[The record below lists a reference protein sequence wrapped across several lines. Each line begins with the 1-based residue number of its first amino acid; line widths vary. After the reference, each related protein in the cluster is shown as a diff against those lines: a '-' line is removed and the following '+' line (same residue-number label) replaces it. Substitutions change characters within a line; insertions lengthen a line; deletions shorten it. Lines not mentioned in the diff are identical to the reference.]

1 MPMPQLGTMMPTK
14 EREESI
20 PSFESGRAEERR
32 VSDSSCLWF
41 RRRHPMTQLGTMMP
55 QKEREES
62 IPSFES
68 GRKLGRSFVVLGL
81 LCAAESA
88 AWAQAWAAK
97 PIRIVVPFTPGSGA
111 DIMARTVTERLS
123 PQLGQP
129 IVIENRPGAGGT
141 IGAAVVAKSEPDGYT
156 LFVHSSSY
164 TVTPSTYKD
173 LPYDTLRDLTGVIP
187 LALLP
192 NVLVIAPSKGIRSV
206 KELVAA
212 AKAKPGSLNSA
223 SVGIG
228 SATHL
233 NAERFR
239 LGAGIETVNIPFKGS
254 PEALTEIVTG
264 RVDFYFCPVNAVLPL
279 LRDGKLVALAVGSTK
294 RSLALPDLPTTVE
307 AGVANSDYNFW
318 VGMFAPAKTP
328 REVVSRLYREAA
340 KARRAAE
347 VREKMARLGAEPMD
361 YDPEQFNLYIRDEI
375 AANAALVKA
384 AGIKLE

>member
-1 MPMPQLGTMMPTK
+1 MA
-14 EREESI
+14 R
-20 PSFESGRAEERR
+20 SGK
-32 VSDSSCLWF
+32 F
-41 RRRHPMTQLGTMMP
+41 
-55 QKEREES
+55 
-62 IPSFES
+62 
-68 GRKLGRSFVVLGL
+68 FVLLV
-81 LCAAESA
+81 LCAAQSA
-88 AWAQAWAAK
+88 AWAQAWPAK
-97 PIRIVVPFTPGSGA
+97 PIKVVVPFTPGSGT
-111 DIMARTVTERLS
+111 DIIARTVTEKLS

-129 IVIENRPGAGGT
+129 IIIENRPGAGGT
-141 IGAAVVAKSEPDGYT
+141 IGAAVVAKSDPDGYT

-173 LPYDTLRDLTGVIP
+173 LPYDTLRDLTGVMP

-192 NVLVIAPSKGIRSV
+192 NVLVMAPSKGIHSV

-254 PEALTEIVTG
+254 PEALTEIITG
-264 RVDFYFCPVNAVLPL
+264 RVDYYFCPVNAVLPL
-279 LRDGKLVALAVGSTK
+279 LKDGKLVALAVGSTK
-294 RSLALPDLPTTVE
+294 RSLALPDLPTTLE
-307 AGVANSDYNFW
+307 AGVPNSDYNFW

-328 REVVSRLYREAA
+328 REVLDRLYQETA
-340 KARRAAE
+340 KALHSPD
-347 VREKMARLGAEPMD
+347 VRDKLSKLGAEPMEYTPD
-361 YDPEQFNLYIRDEI
+361 QFNAYIRDEI

-384 AGIKLE
+384 AGIKVE

>member
-1 MPMPQLGTMMPTK
+1 M
-14 EREESI
+14 
-20 PSFESGRAEERR
+20 SG
-32 VSDSSCLWF
+32 
-41 RRRHPMTQLGTMMP
+41 
-55 QKEREES
+55 
-62 IPSFES
+62 
-68 GRKLGRSFVVLGL
+68 KLGRSIAALA
-81 LCAAESA
+81 LCALHVG
-88 AWAQAWAAK
+88 AQAQTWPAK
-97 PIRIVVPFTPGSGA
+97 PIRIIVPFTPGSGT
-111 DIMARTVTERLS
+111 DIIARTMTERLS

-328 REVVSRLYREAA
+328 REVVSRLYRETA
-340 KARRAAE
+340 KALRAAE

>member
-1 MPMPQLGTMMPTK
+1 MYRSG
-14 EREESI
+14 SI
-20 PSFESGRAEERR
+20 MHKDARIVQPYMRWMVAGA
-32 VSDSSCLWF
+32 
-41 RRRHPMTQLGTMMP
+41 
-55 QKEREES
+55 
-62 IPSFES
+62 IA
-68 GRKLGRSFVVLGL
+68 
-81 LCAAESA
+81 LCAVQSA
-88 AWAQAWAAK
+88 VWAQPWPSK
-97 PIRIVVPFTPGSGA
+97 PIRIIVPFTPGSGT
-111 DIMARTVTERLS
+111 DIIARTVTERLS

-141 IGAAVVAKSEPDGYT
+141 IGAAVVAKSAPDGYT

-173 LPYDTLRDLTGVIP
+173 LPYDTLRDLTGVVP

-192 NVLVIAPSKGIRSV
+192 NVLVMAPSKGIRSV
-206 KELVAA
+206 KELVTA

-239 LGAGIETVNIPFKGS
+239 LGAGIETVNVPFKGS

-264 RVDFYFCPVNAVLPL
+264 RVDFYFCPVNAILPL

-294 RSLALPDLPTTVE
+294 RSLALPELPTTLE
-307 AGVANSDYNFW
+307 SGVPNSDYNFW
-318 VGMFAPAKTP
+318 VGMFAPAKVP
-328 REVVSRLYREAA
+328 REVVNRLHQETV
-340 KARRAAE
+340 KALHSPD

-361 YDPEQFNLYIRDEI
+361 YSPEQFNAYLREEI

-384 AGIKLE
+384 AGIKSE